1 MQCFPRFGQIPNL
14 LTSSHLLILQI
25 IEASK
30 AWRDAWRDILG
41 TQQRLM
47 SGFQSIYSPIVG
59 ADDSYTGHEPLN
71 TNARLMGR
79 TTKLEELYIH
89 LRNDLLEEVDLAE
102 TRIIQPATQAKEG
115 IQPLKKVIKKRG
127 DRKVGA
133 RYSTSKT
140 FIDFSSLILKSIKH
154 AWIPLGKR

>member
-1 MQCFPRFGQIPNL
+1 MPTQCSPRFGQVPNL
-14 LTSSHLLILQI
+14 LPFSHLFILQI

-41 TQQRLM
+41 TQQRLL

-59 ADDSYTGHEPLN
+59 ADDSYAGHEPLN
-71 TNARLMGR
+71 TNARIMGR
-79 TTKLEELYIH
+79 TTKLQSLYVD

-102 TRIIQPATQAKEG
+102 IRIIKPATQAKEG

-133 RYSTSKT
+133 GYLFK
-140 FIDFSSLILKSIKH
+140 
-154 AWIPLGKR
+154 IPQ